1 MKIEQRQAEIMK
13 IIVYVT
19 ELLFY
24 IFTLIT
30 RLPLFAILN
39 VKLQRYK
46 NIFTEKIFFI
56 GIFLLKEIFSYTY
69 TSLRFNSQEVAF
81 E

>member
-39 VKLQRYK
+39 VKL
-46 NIFTEKIFFI
+46 
-56 GIFLLKEIFSYTY
+56 
-69 TSLRFNSQEVAF
+69 
-81 E
+81 